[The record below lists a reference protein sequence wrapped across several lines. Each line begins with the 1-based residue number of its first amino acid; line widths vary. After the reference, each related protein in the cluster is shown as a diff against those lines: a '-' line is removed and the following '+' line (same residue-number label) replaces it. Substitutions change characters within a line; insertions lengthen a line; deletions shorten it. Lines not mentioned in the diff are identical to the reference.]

1 MGNVLDFF
9 NKFSDVDD
17 AIDMVTGMESLGQEV
32 EVIKTGS
39 ISLDDALS
47 SGGIPK
53 GRVVQYYGPAGSGKT
68 LMAILAIKKAQEDDP
83 EAEQLVIDAE
93 QTFDINW
100 AASLGCN
107 PTKISI
113 LQGETAARAQPCF
126 EFLLG
131 VPKEDAKTHAFIG
144 KSKEGLLDKITNKEV
159 NVNLIILDSI
169 GVQQPPGEDISRV
182 GKMNIGLM
190 ARFLTTTLKKVC
202 LEVKKANIPFIIIN
216 HVHESL
222 DMYGP
227 SHVFSGG
234 NSLKHVLSANVF
246 FEAVQR
252 KDAQILDEKE
262 NKIGH
267 TIRATIEKS
276 KFGPH
281 PRKCEFKV
289 DFSIGVIDEHEEIAT
304 LAIDYEIIKKISSV
318 SYEYNEK
325 KYVGY
330 QKLCDAIQN
339 DKNLAEELKDKI
351 NLTRSER
358 LEKKLEKVRA
368 EHGLNDSTDK
378 KKNK

>member
-1 MGNVLDFF
+1 
-9 NKFSDVDD
+9 
-17 AIDMVTGMESLGQEV
+17 
-32 EVIKTGS
+32 
-39 ISLDDALS
+39 
-47 SGGIPK
+47 
-53 GRVVQYYGPAGSGKT
+53 
-68 LMAILAIKKAQEDDP
+68 
-83 EAEQLVIDAE
+83 
-93 QTFDINW
+93 
-100 AASLGCN
+100 
-107 PTKISI
+107 
-113 LQGETAARAQPCF
+113 
-126 EFLLG
+126 
-131 VPKEDAKTHAFIG
+131 
-144 KSKEGLLDKITNKEV
+144 
-159 NVNLIILDSI
+159 
-169 GVQQPPGEDISRV
+169 
-182 GKMNIGLM
+182 MNIGLM

-339 DKNLAEELKDKI
+339 DKNFAEELKDKI